1 MDTAVYDQLP
11 KELII
16 RAIKTKKRTIVT
28 TLIDSIEYPRSEISG
43 LYLMRWQI
51 ELDFRSIKTLMKMDI
66 LRCKS
71 PDMVR
76 KEIYVHLIVYNL
88 IRALMV
94 EASERQGSNSSRVVS
109 FKAAQQ
115 TMQCFHVTLLLTN
128 DRQEQTIIDIMCEI
142 IGEHTVGNRSVRSE
156 PRAIKRRPKPF
167 PILMHSRKQAK
178 RMKKY
183 NE

>member
-1 MDTAVYDQLP
+1 MRSTVHTNWTSEKQKKVLKKKDALFVLKRPVKPKNMDTAVYDQLP
-11 KELII
+11 EELVI

-28 TLIDSIEYPRSEISG
+28 TLIDSIKYPRSEISG

-51 ELDFRSIKTLMKMDI
+51 ELDFKSIKTLMKMDI

-94 EASERQGSNSSRVVS
+94 EASKRQGVVIHLELLALRLLSRP
-109 FKAAQQ
+109 
-115 TMQCFHVTLLLTN
+115 C
-128 DRQEQTIIDIMCEI
+128 
-142 IGEHTVGNRSVRSE
+142 SV
-156 PRAIKRRPKPF
+156 F
-167 PILMHSRKQAK
+167 M
-178 RMKKY
+178 
-183 NE
+183 